1 MEARKMSSSIS
12 TPKSRKESTMHLDIY
27 ITTVCTNCG
36 EALLIAERAQSI
48 AGLKVAVINLD
59 QPGQSIPPHVV
70 AVPTYVLDGK
80 VVSLGN
86 PEREMFLSMLRT
98 ELQRQIKEKAS

>member
-1 MEARKMSSSIS
+1 
-12 TPKSRKESTMHLDIY
+12 MHLDIY
-27 ITTVCTNCG
+27 VTNLCTNCG
-36 EALLIAERAQSI
+36 EALLMAERAHTI

-59 QPGQSIPPHVV
+59 QPGPSIPPHVV

-86 PEREMFLSMLRT
+86 PEHETFLSMLRIK
-98 ELQRQIKEKAS
+98 LQQQIKEEAS